1 MTKKMNDHRS
11 FPDAADGRP
20 MPPMGYTIL
29 EASKGLLDWNG
40 AAELSR
46 SLRAND
52 YYLVRADD
60 LSWSDIHNFQ
70 DELNK
75 GQGVRED
82 GGGFFV
88 RCIMA
93 LFGKKPDPVETYQQ
107 AAARLLREANLAE

>member
-1 MTKKMNDHRS
+1 MTDHRS

-29 EASKGLLDWNG
+29 EASKGLLDWQG
-40 AAELSR
+40 AAELAR
-46 SLRAND
+46 NLRFEE
-52 YYLVRADD
+52 YYLDRADD
-60 LSWSDIHNFQ
+60 LGWPDINRFQ

-88 RCIMA
+88 RAIMA
-93 LFGKKPDPVETYQQ
+93 LFGKKADPVENYQQ
-107 AAARLLREANLAE
+107 AAERLLRDADLAE

>member
-1 MTKKMNDHRS
+1 MTDHRS
-11 FPDAADGRP
+11 FPEIADGRP
-20 MPPMGYTIL
+20 MPRMGYTLL
-29 EASKGLLDWNG
+29 EASRGLLDWDG
-40 AAELSR
+40 AAELAR
-46 SLRAND
+46 SLADED

-60 LSWSDIHNFQ
+60 LGWADIHRFQ
-70 DELNK
+70 DELRK

-107 AAARLLREANLAE
+107 AAERLLREADLAE